1 MDDLHSHPLTR
12 RPFFPAQHA
21 LALCGS
27 LCTRFIMPIESKTS
41 TSQSDALPTL
51 TETHSAA
58 QIFYFLLSL
67 SLYLSGKVYA
77 YAAFRINQSAQY
89 MAVRACAMM
98 KTGEGD
104 LFILI
109 LTHNRSSIPP
119 PLCTK

>member
-51 TETHSAA
+51 TETQCSTNR
-58 QIFYFLLSL
+58 LLLAL

-98 KTGEGD
+98 KTGEGV

-109 LTHNRSSIPP
+109 LTHNCSSIPP

>member
-27 LCTRFIMPIESKTS
+27 LCTRFIMPIESKAS

-58 QIFYFLLSL
+58 QIVCFLLSL
-67 SLYLSGKVYA
+67 SISRVKFMLMQHFALIKAHSTWPCA
-77 YAAFRINQSAQY
+77 L
-89 MAVRACAMM
+89 VR
-98 KTGEGD
+98 
-104 LFILI
+104 
-109 LTHNRSSIPP
+109 
-119 PLCTK
+119 